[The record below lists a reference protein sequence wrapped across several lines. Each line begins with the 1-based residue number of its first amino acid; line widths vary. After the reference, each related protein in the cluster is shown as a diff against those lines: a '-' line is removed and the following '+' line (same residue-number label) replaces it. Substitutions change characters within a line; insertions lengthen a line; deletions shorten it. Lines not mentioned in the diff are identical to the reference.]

1 MVMVEPAKAPPG
13 SLAAA
18 LDQASRL
25 LAVDPALAG
34 RQAEVILKI
43 AADHPAAL
51 LILGSARRRLDDAQ
65 GALAILAPLAKAY
78 PRAAL
83 TQYEL
88 GMALGDLG
96 DTPAAIAALRNA
108 TDLNRDLPQAWQGL
122 GDRLFAEGDIGGA
135 EAAYAEHARAAIGDP
150 ALKGAAQALFDGQ
163 LPAAERLLRDHL
175 GVRPDDTTA
184 VHLLAEVFA
193 RMGRFSDAEILLNR
207 LLAVDPDF
215 DGARFALADALFRQ
229 QKGAEAIPHI
239 QRLLAQAPTD
249 PAYRNLLAA
258 ALGLVGEDDQV
269 IAIYEGLLADYPKQ
283 PKVWLNYGHA
293 LRTVGRRDD
302 AVAAYK
308 RCMALAPSLGDA
320 YWSLANLKVA
330 AFAAE
335 EVAAMAVQVERPEL
349 PSIDRLHLH
358 YALGKALEDQS
369 DPAGSFEHYAKGA
382 AIRRADANYDAQ
394 ATTALVQRSK
404 ALFTRE
410 FFAARAEGG
419 SSSPAPIFIVG
430 LPRSGSTLVE
440 QILASHSA
448 VEGTME
454 LPDIGLIAKG
464 LGFGDAAAAYPE
476 SLAGLDAQA
485 LAALGET
492 FLERTQVHRKLGRP
506 FFVDKMPNNFQHIG
520 LIQLILPQAK
530 IIDVRRHPL
539 GSCFSA
545 FKQHF
550 AQGQPF
556 SYDLA
561 DLGRYYA
568 DYVDLMGHFD
578 RILPGRVCRLI
589 YEDLVEDTER
599 EVRRLLDH
607 CGLRFEAACLRFY
620 ENDRAVRTV
629 SSEQV
634 RSPIFRGGLDQ
645 WRAYEP
651 WLEPLKAALGPALED
666 WRGAAKAGA

>member
-1 MVMVEPAKAPPG
+1 MVTAEPSKAPPG

-25 LAVDPALAG
+25 LAVDPAEAG
-34 RQAEVILKI
+34 RKAEAILKV
-43 AADHPAAL
+43 AANHPAAL

-65 GALAILAPLAKAY
+65 GALAILSPLAKAY

-88 GMALGDLG
+88 GMVLGGLG
-96 DTPAAIAALRNA
+96 QTPAAIAALRNA
-108 TDLNRDLPQAWQGL
+108 TSLNRDLPEAWQAL
-122 GDRLFAEGDIGGA
+122 GDHLFAEGDIGGA
-135 EAAYAEHARAAIGDP
+135 EAAYAEHARAAIRDP
-150 ALKGAAQALFDGQ
+150 ALKAAAQALFDGQ
-163 LPAAERLLRDHL
+163 LPAAERLLREHL
-175 GVRPDDTTA
+175 GVRADDATA

-193 RMGRFSDAEILLNR
+193 RMGRFSDAEILLNS
-207 LLAVDPDF
+207 LLTVDPDF

-239 QRLLAQAPTD
+239 QRLLAQAPAD

-269 IAIYEGLLADYPKQ
+269 IAIYEGLLAAYPKQ

-293 LRTVGRRDD
+293 LRTVGRGDD

-330 AFAAE
+330 SFAPE
-335 EVAAMAVQVERPEL
+335 DVAAMAAQLERAEL

-358 YALGKALEDQS
+358 YALGKALEDHG
-369 DPAGSFEHYAKGA
+369 DPAGSFEHYARGA
-382 AIRRADANYDAQ
+382 AIRRADACYDAE
-394 ATTALVQRSK
+394 ATSALVQRSK

-410 FFAARAEGG
+410 FFAASAG
-419 SSSPAPIFIVG
+419 SGSPSPAPIFIVG

-464 LGFGDAAAAYPE
+464 LGFGDEAAPYPA

-506 FFVDKMPNNFQHIG
+506 FFIDKMPNNFQHIG

-530 IIDVRRHPL
+530 IVDVRRHPL

-568 DYVDLMGHFD
+568 DYVELMDHFD
-578 RILPGRVCRLI
+578 RVLPGRICRVI

-607 CGLRFEAACLRFY
+607 CGLQFEAGCLTFY

-634 RSPIFRGGLDQ
+634 RRPIFRGGLDQ

-651 WLEPLKAALGPALED
+651 WLEPLKAALGPALEG
-666 WRGAAKAGA
+666 WRGAAEVGA

>member
-1 MVMVEPAKAPPG
+1 MAEPAKAPPG

-25 LAVDPALAG
+25 LAIDPAQAG
-34 RQAEVILKI
+34 RQAEAILKV

-51 LILGSARRRLDDAQ
+51 LILGSGRRRLGDAQ
-65 GALAILAPLAKAY
+65 GALAILAPLAKGY

-88 GMALGDLG
+88 GMVLGDLG
-96 DTPAAIAALRNA
+96 QTPAAIAALRNA
-108 TDLNRDLPQAWQGL
+108 TGLNRDLPEAWQAL

-135 EAAYAEHARAAIGDP
+135 EAAYAEHARAAIRDP

-163 LPAAERLLRDHL
+163 LAAAERLLREHL
-175 GVRPDDTTA
+175 AARPDDTTA

-193 RMGRFSDAEILLNR
+193 RMGRFSDAEILLSR

-269 IAIYEGLLADYPKQ
+269 IAIYKGLLADYPKQ

-293 LRTVGRRDD
+293 LRTVGRGDD
-302 AVAAYK
+302 AVAAYQ

-330 AFAAE
+330 SFAAE
-335 EVAAMAVQVERPEL
+335 DIAAMAAQLELADL

-358 YALGKALEDQS
+358 YALGKALEDQG
-369 DPAGSFEHYAKGA
+369 DAAGSFEHYARGA
-382 AIRRADANYDAQ
+382 AIRRADASYDAE
-394 ATTALVQRSK
+394 ATTALVLRSK

-410 FFAARAEGG
+410 FFAARAAAG
-419 SSSPAPIFIVG
+419 SPSPAPIFIVG

-464 LGFGDAAAAYPE
+464 LGFGEEAAPYPG
-476 SLAGLDAQA
+476 SLAGLEAPA
-485 LAALGET
+485 LTALGET
-492 FLERTQVHRKLGRP
+492 FLERTRVHRKLGRP

-530 IIDVRRHPL
+530 IVDVRRHPL

-568 DYVDLMGHFD
+568 DYVELMAHFD
-578 RILPGRVCRLI
+578 GVLPGRVCRVI

-607 CGLRFEAACLRFY
+607 CALPFEAACLTFY
-620 ENDRAVRTV
+620 ENERAVRTV

-634 RSPIFRGGLDQ
+634 RRPIFRGGLDQ

-651 WLEPLKAALGPALED
+651 WLEPLKAALGPALEG
-666 WRGAAKAGA
+666 WRGATKAGA